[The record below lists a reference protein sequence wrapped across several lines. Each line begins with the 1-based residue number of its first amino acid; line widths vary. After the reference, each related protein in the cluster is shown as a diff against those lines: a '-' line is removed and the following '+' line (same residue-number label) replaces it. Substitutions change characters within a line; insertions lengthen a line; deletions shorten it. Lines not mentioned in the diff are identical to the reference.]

1 MPLPDNALVI
11 TGVVFVFILGSFFFF
26 VKNYCDKKLTSGLK
40 DIRKKI
46 MRDINKSNAAY
57 VEEINNN
64 RRQSKRKYINDD
76 DSVVEAGGAGGDN
89 EYAECDSDEDEDE

>member
-1 MPLPDNALVI
+1 MPLPDNTLVI
-11 TGVVFVFILGSFFFF
+11 SGVVFVLILGSFFFF

-57 VEEINNN
+57 AEEINNH

-76 DSVVEAGGAGGDN
+76 DSVVEAGGSGGDN